1 MGGLFSSKAPSVP
14 EPTIPTAPAE
24 EATFKVGGS
33 DEAGRKKL
41 KTLATGK
48 KRLQI
53 PLTKTGAKAAVN
65 TGA

>member
-1 MGGLFSSKAPSVP
+1 MGGLFGSKTPSVP

-24 EATFKVGGS
+24 EATFKPGGS
-33 DEAGRKKL
+33 DDVGRKQL
-41 KTLATGK
+41 KKLATGK